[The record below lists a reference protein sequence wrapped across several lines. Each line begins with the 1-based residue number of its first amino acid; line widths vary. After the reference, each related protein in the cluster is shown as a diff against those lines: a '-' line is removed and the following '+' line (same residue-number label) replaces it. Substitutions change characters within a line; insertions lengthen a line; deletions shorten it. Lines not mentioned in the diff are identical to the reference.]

1 MSLINAAKAKLAAQ
15 GIHSV
20 LTQFCDIHGVARGK
34 LVPVSQLGDLVHVG
48 AGFSGPSIW
57 GTGLPRYGPRSEYYG
72 RVQLG

>member
-34 LVPVSQLGDLVHVG
+34 VAPVSQHLGDRT
-48 AGFSGPSIW
+48 STIW
-57 GTGLPRYGPRSEYYG
+57 PTK
-72 RVQLG
+72 

>member
-34 LVPVSQLGDLVHVG
+34 LVPVSQLGDLVRIG
-48 AGFSGPSIW
+48 AAPSRSSPVAGWRRSG
-57 GTGLPRYGPRSEYYG
+57 R
-72 RVQLG
+72 